1 MIQTPFT
8 TLSQALRLD
17 TSTKKPLI
25 ALVGGGGKTTALF
38 ALAEELSAQGK
49 RVVITTTTRLYGT
62 QGQQSRA
69 WCGWDE
75 IERLGALLDEH
86 GYCLVTATRSTE
98 DNGKIEG
105 ITLEQVAELYARAD
119 VDGIV
124 NEADGSRKRPFKAPA
139 PYEPVIPSATTHVVA
154 IVGADVFGK
163 PIDAE
168 HVHRPERIVAIA
180 GVQAGDTVT
189 PDIVARV
196 LTHPEGGFFHLPP
209 TADFIPL
216 LNKAEDTADA
226 MQAEMTARLLLE
238 HERVKEVVIGSLQQR
253 QLQRWG
259 RTAGV
264 VLAAGMATRFGA
276 TKQLLPWRAG
286 TLVGYVTERL
296 VEVCESVLVVVGHE
310 AEAVAEAVAHLPV
323 EVIYNSDYMSGQGSS
338 VAAGAKALLEA
349 NRPFHSE
356 VFFAVA
362 DHPFLET
369 SLLTDLQAVRRDHKI
384 AIPRYNNQ
392 RGNPVLFDS
401 VLLPELTTL
410 TGDSGGRTIFGTY
423 QDDIAWVDVSDE
435 KALMDI
441 DTAQTWEGIQDGDS

>member
-17 TSTKKPLI
+17 TCTKKPLV

-75 IERLGALLDEH
+75 LDQLGGLLDTH

-98 DNGKIEG
+98 ENGKIEG
-105 ITLEQVAELYARAD
+105 ITPEQVAELYARAD

-139 PYEPVIPSATTHVVA
+139 PYEPVIPSDSTHVVA

-168 HVHRPERIVAIA
+168 HVHRPERIVAVA
-180 GVQAGDTVT
+180 GVKAGDAVT

-196 LTHPEGGFFHLPP
+196 LTHPEGGLFHLPS

-226 MQAEMTARLLLE
+226 IQAEMTARLLLE
-238 HERVKEVVIGSLQQR
+238 HERVKEVMVGSLQQQR
-253 QLQRWG
+253 LQRWG

-264 VLAAGMATRFGA
+264 VLAAGMSTRFGA

-310 AEAVAEAVAHLPV
+310 AEAVAGAVAHLPV
-323 EVIYNSDYMSGQGSS
+323 EVIYNSNYANGQGSS

-369 SLLTDLQAVRRDHKI
+369 ALLTDLQAARRHYKI
-384 AIPRYNNQ
+384 AIPRYNHQ

-401 VLLPELTTL
+401 ALLPELTTL
-410 TGDSGGRTIFGTY
+410 TGDSGGRTIFANY
-423 QDDIAWVDVSDE
+423 QDDIAWVDVADE